1 MSYCRKEGKDIIIFA
16 TKEEHQIPSTVTIP
30 EPEKQPGIILS
41 DGSINWN
48 CPCLGGMATGPCGIE
63 FREAFS
69 CFHYSKADPKG
80 SDCLKAFSQMQ
91 ECMKTYPA
99 VYASKTDDVEDSFDI
114 EDEQDEAS
122 ASIAKELE
130 NDTLNKEIEKQ

>member
-1 MSYCRKEGKDIIIFA
+1 MSYCRKEGKDTIIFA

-30 EPEKQPGIILS
+30 EPEKQPGVILS

-80 SDCLKAFSQMQ
+80 SDCLKDFSKMQ
-91 ECMKTYPA
+91 ECMKNYPIL
-99 VYASKTDDVEDSFDI
+99 YASKNDDIEDFDI
-114 EDEQDEAS
+114 EDEQDEVN
-122 ASIAKELE
+122 ASIEKQLEKELSS
-130 NDTLNKEIEKQ
+130 TEIEKK